1 MQVTRLTTYP
11 VKSMA
16 GSSADHA
23 TVTAQGLAED
33 RRWALVDPD
42 GRPVTARECHALLSV
57 TAEPVGGGAVRLVTS
72 QGEAQVL
79 SAVTSDAPT
88 VEVGF
93 SRVDRLAVGDEATS
107 AWLSDHLDRPVRLVR
122 LADPTAREIG
132 AAHGGRPGE
141 SMSLADAGPIL
152 LVSQTSVQRLR
163 DWVLEESQQE
173 WVGPEDAVERF
184 RPNVVVDGEEP
195 FAEDGWQRLTI
206 GGTTYRQGELC
217 DRCVM
222 TTIAPDTLETTAEP
236 IRTLARHRRW
246 DGTTWFGVRLVPEL
260 DPGAVADVRVGDPV
274 TPL

>member
-16 GSSADHA
+16 GSPTDHA

-33 RRWALVDPD
+33 RRWAVVDPS
-42 GRPVTARECHALLSV
+42 GQPVTARECHALLGV
-57 TAEPVGGGAVRLVTS
+57 TAEPVGDGAVRLVTRA
-72 QGEAQVL
+72 GEHRVL
-79 SAVTSDAPT
+79 PAVAPDAPT
-88 VEVGF
+88 VAVGF
-93 SRVDRLAVGDEATS
+93 SRVDRLAVGDEDAS
-107 AWLSDHLDRPVRLVR
+107 AWLSEQVGRAVRFVR

-132 AAHGGRPGE
+132 TSHGGRPGE

-163 DWVLEESQQE
+163 DWVLEESQEE
-173 WVGPEDAVERF
+173 WVEPAEAVERF
-184 RPNVVVDGEEP
+184 RPNVVVDGDEP
-195 FAEDGWQRLTI
+195 FAEDTWQRLRV

-222 TTIAPDTLETTAEP
+222 TTIALDTLDTTREP
-236 IRTLARHRRW
+236 LRTLSRRRRW

-260 DPGAVADVRVGDPV
+260 GGEVTADVRVGDTV